1 MKMNE
6 KKAEVTEKMLTGE
19 VEEDELS
26 QFEIVDWLLN
36 DKDIDAEIKR
46 KLIDKILAQA
56 KCAGL
61 SAHEYATISEWCVKK
76 LLTIFLDT
84 HVLKKMITTT
94 QKTTQTD

>member
-1 MKMNE
+1 M
-6 KKAEVTEKMLTGE
+6 
-19 VEEDELS
+19 S

-76 LLTIFLDT
+76 VIDNIFRHT
-84 HVLKKMITTT
+84 CLKKR
-94 QKTTQTD
+94 